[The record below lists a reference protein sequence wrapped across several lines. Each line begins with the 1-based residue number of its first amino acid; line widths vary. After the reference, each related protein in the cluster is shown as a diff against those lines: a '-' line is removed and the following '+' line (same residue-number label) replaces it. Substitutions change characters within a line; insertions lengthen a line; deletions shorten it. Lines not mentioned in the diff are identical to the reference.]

1 MNRYT
6 FAILVH
12 NRFGV
17 LNRVTS
23 MFRRR
28 RFNISSLTVS
38 ETETAEYSRI
48 TAVFGGEEATKE
60 QLMLQLYKLPDV
72 VMVRE
77 LDHEE
82 TVNSEL
88 LLIKV
93 SNRSR
98 EQRNDILDAAGA
110 FDAKIMEY
118 GRDDIILQLVG
129 DTTRVDSFIDLMR
142 DYEILEI
149 CRTGVISLTRGLT
162 TMRDAINDGC
172 DAEG

>member
-1 MNRYT
+1 
-6 FAILVH
+6 
-12 NRFGV
+12 
-17 LNRVTS
+17 
-23 MFRRR
+23 
-28 RFNISSLTVS
+28 
-38 ETETAEYSRI
+38 
-48 TAVFGGEEATKE
+48 
-60 QLMLQLYKLPDV
+60 MLQLYKLPDV

-82 TVNSEL
+82 TVSSEL
-88 LLIKV
+88 LLIKL

-110 FDAKIMEY
+110 FGAKIMEY

-149 CRTGVISLTRGLT
+149 CRTGVISLTRGLS
-162 TMRDAINDGC
+162 TMRDAINDDC
-172 DAEG
+172 DV

>member
-28 RFNISSLTVS
+28 RFNIASLTVS
-38 ETETAEYSRI
+38 ETETSAYSRI
-48 TAVFGGEEATKE
+48 TAVFDGEEATKE
-60 QLMLQLYKLPDV
+60 QLMSQLYKLPDV
-72 VMVRE
+72 VVVRE
-77 LDHEE
+77 LDRED

-88 LLIKV
+88 LLIKLA
-93 SNRSR
+93 NRGG

-110 FDAKIMEY
+110 FEAKIMEY
-118 GRDDIILQLVG
+118 SRDAIILQLVG
-129 DTTRVDSFIDLMR
+129 DTRLINNFVDLMR
-142 DYEILEI
+142 DYDILES
-149 CRTGVISLTRGLT
+149 CRTGVISLSRGVS
-162 TMRDAINDGC
+162 TMRDGIA
-172 DAEG
+172 

>member
-28 RFNISSLTVS
+28 RFNIASLTVS
-38 ETETAEYSRI
+38 ETETSAYSRI
-48 TAVFGGEEATKE
+48 TAVFDGDDASKE
-60 QLMLQLYKLPDV
+60 QLMRQLYKLPDV
-72 VMVRE
+72 SVVRE
-77 LDHEE
+77 LDQAD
-82 TVNSEL
+82 TVSSEL
-88 LLIKV
+88 LLIKLA
-93 SNRSR
+93 NRER

-110 FDAKIMEY
+110 FDATIMEY
-118 GRDDIILQLVG
+118 SRDAIILQLVG
-129 DTTRVDSFIDLMR
+129 STKLIDNFIDLMR

-149 CRTGVISLTRGLT
+149 CRTGVISLSRGIS
-162 TMRDAINDGC
+162 TMRDSIA
-172 DAEG
+172 

>member
-28 RFNISSLTVS
+28 RFNIASLTVS
-38 ETETAEYSRI
+38 ETETSAYSRI
-48 TAVFGGEEATKE
+48 TSVFDGDDASKE
-60 QLMLQLYKLPDV
+60 QLMQQLYKLPDV

-77 LDHEE
+77 LDREA

-88 LLIKV
+88 LLIKLA
-93 SNRSR
+93 NQER

-110 FDAKIMEY
+110 FEAKIMEY
-118 GRDDIILQLVG
+118 GRDAIILQLVG
-129 DTTRVDSFIDLMR
+129 DTQLIDNFIDLMR
-142 DYEILEI
+142 DYEILES
-149 CRTGVISLTRGLT
+149 CRTGVISLSRGVS
-162 TMRDAINDGC
+162 TMRDGIV
-172 DAEG
+172 

>member
-28 RFNISSLTVS
+28 RFNIASLTVS
-38 ETETAEYSRI
+38 ETETSAYSRI
-48 TAVFGGEEATKE
+48 TAVFDGEEATKE
-60 QLMLQLYKLPDV
+60 QLMSQLYKLPDV
-72 VMVRE
+72 VVVRE
-77 LDHEE
+77 LDRED

-88 LLIKV
+88 LLIKLA
-93 SNRSR
+93 NRGG

-110 FDAKIMEY
+110 FEAKIMEY
-118 GRDDIILQLVG
+118 SRDAIILQLVG
-129 DTTRVDSFIDLMR
+129 DTRLINNFIDLMR
-142 DYEILEI
+142 DYDILES
-149 CRTGVISLTRGLT
+149 CRTGVISLSRGVS
-162 TMRDAINDGC
+162 TMRDGIA
-172 DAEG
+172 

>member
-28 RFNISSLTVS
+28 RFNIASLTVS
-38 ETETAEYSRI
+38 ETETSAYSRI
-48 TAVFGGEEATKE
+48 TAVFDGEEATKE
-60 QLMLQLYKLPDV
+60 QLMSQLYKLPDV
-72 VMVRE
+72 VVVRE
-77 LDHEE
+77 LDRED

-88 LLIKV
+88 LLIKLA
-93 SNRSR
+93 NRGG

-110 FDAKIMEY
+110 FEAKIMEY
-118 GRDDIILQLVG
+118 SRDAIILQLVG
-129 DTTRVDSFIDLMR
+129 DTRIIDNFIDLMR
-142 DYEILEI
+142 DYDILES
-149 CRTGVISLTRGLT
+149 CRTGVISLSRGVS
-162 TMRDAINDGC
+162 TMRDGIA
-172 DAEG
+172 